1 MSKKS
6 VRIVRLDID
15 ELDDF
20 SGVDA
25 IALVEDPAI
34 ESNFMYFAD
43 MKQNRE
49 VFESYSDYPS
59 GVSNNA
65 KRGIE
70 LNEKV
75 NNKCATQ
82 VGKVRAQQLAKKEPI
97 SVETIKRM
105 YSYLSRA
112 EVNYDESDTTSC
124 GTISYLLWGGLA
136 GKRWAESKLKE
147 LGLFEGDLD
156 VSGLAPYIN
165 EPSGSLIVKLD
176 EGNDTWHDRLGLA
189 DIGPRGGVKK
199 SPKAPKSKTPGDGKK
214 GSDKNPK
221 GSAGTTRGNIKIP
234 KRVEESLKQKSD
246 DFNERYK
253 EKLGYGVNIGMLKSV
268 YQRGVGAYQT
278 SHSPDVKSAEQW
290 AQARVNAF
298 LYLVKEGRPQNKKYT
313 TDYDLL
319 PTKHPKR
326 VENSAQ
332 TFVDPRAGES
342 EAEYIGRC
350 VSVLQSE
357 GYDDDQSLAIC
368 YADWRTRD
376 FKEIDSFVEQYIEEL
391 FDFLGYVDGLPV
403 YSTKEEAEEVAEIAG
418 CKGHHEH
425 KVGELTV
432 FMPCESHDESYDVLL
447 KEAHDEW
454 MKSRVIDANKLSV
467 EELDDV
473 MDYLDSV
480 AIDVNFSQDTFA
492 GITGGKQK
500 RNVGNSVSFLD
511 TPGTKIRYR
520 YVVNPSAPSNKSGN
534 SRGFCKAMMARK
546 DNVYRKED
554 INNASTLGVNRKF
567 GPGQGGNPYNLF
579 LYRGGNNCR
588 HIWETVIF
596 YESNGKWSESPNKLQ
611 RVTDL
616 IKPRET
622 TNPLEGAVN
631 IGALGINLSK
641 EKFADQ
647 QMLVAPAM
655 IPDKMIYRVDEE
667 GPYYVYFPQEAV
679 QRIAYK
685 YMEKKYTDQANIEHN
700 SYEPIKDVFVV
711 ESWLVKDPK
720 KDKSLIYMG
729 EEMPVGTWMVS
740 MKIKNKDV
748 WDNYIKTGLV
758 KGLSVEG
765 FFADQLVNK
774 LD

>member
-112 EVNYDESDTTSC
+112 EVNYDESDTTAC

-165 EPSGSLIVKLD
+165 EPSGSVIVKLVENAGGFSVGD
-176 EGNDTWHDRLGLA
+176 YVSWTFAGRGDDADRG
-189 DIGPRGGVKK
+189 RGQI
-199 SPKAPKSKTPGDGKK
+199 TDL
-214 GSDKNPK
+214 
-221 GSAGTTRGNIKIP
+221 
-234 KRVEESLKQKSD
+234 RVSGE
-246 DFNERYK
+246 
-253 EKLGYGVNIGMLKSV
+253 VNIPNTDVTLTATEEEPVALIRTRSGKVIGQYTRNLRKIKK
-268 YQRGVGAYQT
+268 
-278 SHSPDVKSAEQW
+278 PD
-290 AQARVNAF
+290 
-298 LYLVKEGRPQNKKYT
+298 G
-313 TDYDLL
+313 
-319 PTKHPKR
+319 
-326 VENSAQ
+326 
-332 TFVDPRAGES
+332 FVDPRAGES

-368 YADWRTRD
+368 YAVWRTRD

-403 YSTKEEAEEVAEIAG
+403 YSTKEEAIEVAEIAG
-418 CKGHHEH
+418 CEGYHEH
-425 KVGELTV
+425 RVGELTV

-447 KEAHDEW
+447 EEAHDEW
-454 MKSRVIDANKLSV
+454 MKSRLIDANKLSV

-492 GITGGKQK
+492 GVTGGKQK

-641 EKFADQ
+641 QQFADQ
-647 QMLVAPAM
+647 QMVVGPAM
-655 IPDKMIYRVDEE
+655 IPDKMIYRIDEDGE
-667 GPYYVYFPQEAV
+667 YYVYFPKEAV
-679 QRIAYK
+679 ERIAYK
-685 YMEKKYTDQANIEHN
+685 YMENKYTDASNIEHN

-729 EEMPVGTWMVS
+729 EEQPVGTWMIA
-740 MKIKNKDV
+740 MKIKNKQIWEEYV
-748 WDNYIKTGLV
+748 KTGLV
-758 KGLSVEG
+758 KGFSVEG
-765 FFADQLVNK
+765 FFADMLVNK
-774 LD
+774 Q

>member
-112 EVNYDESDTTSC
+112 EVNYDESDTTAC

-156 VSGLAPYIN
+156 VSGLPDYVN
-165 EPSGSLIVKLD
+165 EPSGSVIVKLVENAGGFSVGD
-176 EGNDTWHDRLGLA
+176 YVSWTFAGRGDDADRG
-189 DIGPRGGVKK
+189 RGQI
-199 SPKAPKSKTPGDGKK
+199 TDL
-214 GSDKNPK
+214 
-221 GSAGTTRGNIKIP
+221 
-234 KRVEESLKQKSD
+234 RVSGE
-246 DFNERYK
+246 
-253 EKLGYGVNIGMLKSV
+253 VNIPNTDVTLTATEEEPVALIRTRSGKVIGQYTRNLRKIKK
-268 YQRGVGAYQT
+268 
-278 SHSPDVKSAEQW
+278 PD
-290 AQARVNAF
+290 
-298 LYLVKEGRPQNKKYT
+298 G
-313 TDYDLL
+313 
-319 PTKHPKR
+319 
-326 VENSAQ
+326 
-332 TFVDPRAGES
+332 FVDPRAGES

-403 YSTKEEAEEVAEIAG
+403 YSTKEEAQEVAEIAG
-418 CKGHHEH
+418 CGNTYHEH
-425 KVGELTV
+425 QVGELTV
-432 FMPCESHDESYDVLL
+432 YMPCESHDESYDVLL
-447 KEAHDEW
+447 EEAHDEW
-454 MKSRVIDANKLSV
+454 MKSRLIDANKLSV

-492 GITGGKQK
+492 GVTGGKQK

-641 EKFADQ
+641 QEFADQ
-647 QMLVAPAM
+647 RIVAGPLM
-655 IPDKMIYRVDEE
+655 IPDKMIYRIDEDGE
-667 GPYYVYFPQEAV
+667 YFVYFPQEV
-679 QRIAYK
+679 VKKIAYK
-685 YMEKKYTDQANIEHN
+685 YMKKKYVDQANIEHN
-700 SYEPIKDVFVV
+700 SFDKLDGVTLV
-711 ESWLVKDPK
+711 ESWLVADSD
-720 KDKSLIYMG
+720 KDKSLVYSDG
-729 EEMPVGTWMVS
+729 EKFPVGTWYGM
-740 MKIKNKDV
+740 MQI
-748 WDNYIKTGLV
+748 DNDEIWNDYIKTGLV
-758 KGLSVEG
+758 RGFSVEG
-765 FFADQLVNK
+765 FFADMLVNK
-774 LD
+774 QD